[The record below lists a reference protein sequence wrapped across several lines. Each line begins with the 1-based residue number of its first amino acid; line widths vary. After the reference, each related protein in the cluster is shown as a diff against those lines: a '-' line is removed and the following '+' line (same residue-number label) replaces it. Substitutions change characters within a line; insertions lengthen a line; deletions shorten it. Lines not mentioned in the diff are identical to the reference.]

1 MENNEHKSI
10 PGSETRRNFIKKTA
24 AATAAVATT
33 SLFRTPVYGQNQAP
47 SANVAGANNRITV
60 GYIGVG
66 NMGSGHIRTQKTKA
80 SENNMVQVAV
90 CDLSKH
96 RVEEAKALVG
106 GDVKS
111 FADYRQ
117 LLEQKDIDA
126 VTIATVD
133 HWHAKCTL
141 DALNAGKHVY
151 CEKPMT
157 RYLGEA
163 FEVYD
168 AVKKTGKIFQA
179 GSQGTSDL
187 KWHKAAEW
195 IKAGKIGPVVMS
207 QGSYMRN
214 NPKGEWNYPIQNW
227 ATADDIDWKMWLGQ
241 VARKKDFSADDYFRW
256 RKYFP
261 YCGGLMS
268 DLVPHKA
275 HPYMLA
281 TGNPEFPKRV
291 ACVGSKPAHSDKN
304 TPGTPDRDVPEIVQI
319 IAEFPSGMVMHITT
333 SSVNEQGTQEMI
345 RGHKASLTMA
355 GNKVE
360 LKPERPFA
368 DEVDPETSEAFAAE
382 SFEAHEKNWFDSI
395 RANKQPNC
403 GIDLAVR
410 VQTIV
415 SLAELS
421 ERENVMCLFDEKTRK
436 VTTGDG
442 REVKVP
448 TYGWNELS

>member
-1 MENNEHKSI
+1 MQKNEHISAA
-10 PGSETRRNFIKKTA
+10 GSDTRRDFIKKTA
-24 AATAAVATT
+24 TAAAAVAATPF
-33 SLFRTPVYGQNQAP
+33 FRTPVYGQNQAP
-47 SANVAGANNRITV
+47 SANVAGANSRIAV

-66 NMGSGHIRTQKTKA
+66 NMGTGHVRTQKAKA
-80 SENNMVQVAV
+80 NENNIVQLAV

-96 RVEEAKALVG
+96 RVEEVKAIIG
-106 GDVKS
+106 GDVKG
-111 FADYRQ
+111 FTDYRQ

-163 FEVYD
+163 FEVHD
-168 AVKKTGKIFQA
+168 TVKKTGKILQV

-195 IKAGKIGPVVMS
+195 IKAGKIGPVVMT

-214 NPKGEWNYPIQNW
+214 NPKGEWNYPIQTW

-241 VARKKDFSADDYFRW
+241 VARKKDFSVDDYFRW

-275 HPYMLA
+275 HPYLLA

-291 ACVGSKPAHSDKN
+291 ACVGSKPVHSDKN
-304 TPGTPDRDVPEIVQI
+304 TPGTPERDVPEIIQI
-319 IAEFPSGMVMHITT
+319 IAEFPSGTVMHITT